1 MNYSYV
7 MAVNN
12 ANELIENGFNVQ
24 LYDGDYLV
32 SFTDDKITFFEEFI
46 LKNLQNGFWNEYL
59 GKETVFIFKFEDGR
73 VEKYILNNSNEEE
86 ILKLCRK
93 FANNNFESIDK
104 MLRGNEFYNTNYYKC
119 KVE

>member
-32 SFTDDKITFFEEFI
+32 SFTDDKKDFFEEYI
-46 LKNLQNGFWNEYL
+46 KKNLKNGFWNEYL
-59 GKETVFIFKFEDGR
+59 GKEKVFIFKFKDSR
-73 VEKYILNNSNEEE
+73 VKKYTLNDSNEEE
-86 ILKLCRK
+86 ILKLCRE
-93 FANNNFESIDK
+93 FANQDFESVDK
-104 MLRGNEFYNTNYYKC
+104 MLRDNEFYKENYFKN
-119 KVE
+119 